1 MNIAQI
7 IIRPLLTEKSVRNE
21 VLNKYSFH
29 VSKDATKIDV
39 KIALWQLYGVK
50 AMKVNITKGYAKH
63 KLGKNRKPIQKKAE
77 MRKAVVTLKKGEK
90 LDISKTKK

>member
-1 MNIAQI
+1 M
-7 IIRPLLTEKSVRNE
+7 
-21 VLNKYSFH
+21 NKYSFY

-50 AMKVNITKGYAKH
+50 PTKVNITKGYAKH

-90 LDISKTKK
+90 LDISKAKK

>member
-7 IIRPLLTEKSVRNE
+7 IIRPLLTEKSVRNQAM
-21 VLNKYSFH
+21 NKYSFY

-50 AMKVNITKGYAKH
+50 PTKVNITKGYAKH

-90 LDISKTKK
+90 LDISKAKK